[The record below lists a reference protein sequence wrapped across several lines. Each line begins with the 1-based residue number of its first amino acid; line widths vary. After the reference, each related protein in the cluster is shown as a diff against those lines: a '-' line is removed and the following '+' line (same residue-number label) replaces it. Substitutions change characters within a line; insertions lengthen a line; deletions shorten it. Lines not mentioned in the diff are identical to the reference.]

1 MDPIRVLIVDDHAI
15 LRAGL
20 RALLDL
26 SEDINVVGEAGDGMQ
41 AIAQIRYTRP
51 DVVILDMAMPG
62 MGGLE
67 ATRRILKENPNV
79 RVLILSQHDDERYV
93 IPVIQEGAS
102 GYVLKRAVSDELEE
116 AIRVV
121 NSGGSYLPPEIADAV
136 LRVFRS
142 ATRKTNQNSAPVL
155 TEREREI
162 LTLVVEG
169 YSSTQIAERLH
180 ISIKT
185 VMSHRANIYKK
196 LGTHNRLELIKHA
209 TEMGL
214 VYLGTDLSANST
226 TE

>member
-79 RVLILSQHDDERYV
+79 RVLILSQLS
-93 IPVIQEGAS
+93 IFA
-102 GYVLKRAVSDELEE
+102 
-116 AIRVV
+116 
-121 NSGGSYLPPEIADAV
+121 
-136 LRVFRS
+136 
-142 ATRKTNQNSAPVL
+142 RK
-155 TEREREI
+155 
-162 LTLVVEG
+162 
-169 YSSTQIAERLH
+169 
-180 ISIKT
+180 
-185 VMSHRANIYKK
+185 
-196 LGTHNRLELIKHA
+196 
-209 TEMGL
+209 
-214 VYLGTDLSANST
+214 
-226 TE
+226 